1 MGEQAWELA
10 RRILAEGRL
19 VVFPTDTVYGIACDP
34 YNVGAIA
41 RVYEAKRRPAQK
53 ALPLLLSGV
62 HRIGDVALSIPDC
75 ARRLGEAF
83 WPGALTL
90 VVPRKPTLP
99 QALSGGDTIAVRV
112 PDHDQLRAFIES
124 FGGAVA
130 ATSANISGQPDAL
143 DARQAADY
151 FGDSVDLIVDGGP
164 AAGGVPS
171 TVVNCTADPPQILRV
186 GALSEEQIRRALGA

>member
-1 MGEQAWELA
+1 
-10 RRILAEGRL
+10 
-19 VVFPTDTVYGIACDP
+19 
-34 YNVGAIA
+34 
-41 RVYEAKRRPAQK
+41 
-53 ALPLLLSGV
+53 
-62 HRIGDVALSIPDC
+62 
-75 ARRLGEAF
+75 
-83 WPGALTL
+83 
-90 VVPRKPTLP
+90 
-99 QALSGGDTIAVRV
+99 VRV